1 MPTVHLSLPE
11 ALYER
16 LRETAEEMGIQ
27 VTDLIKLYIKQ
38 GLESSGNSRQKDSTE
53 KRIEAIEENVLY
65 LMAMYSQLNVMLS
78 EVLKKLKEPDVEK
91 IEMLGK
97 K

>member
-16 LRETAEEMGIQ
+16 LRETADEMGIQ

-38 GLESSGNSRQKDSTE
+38 GLESSGFKSQKDSTE
-53 KRIEAIEENVLY
+53 KRLEALEENVLY
-65 LMAMYSQLNVMLS
+65 LMAMYNQLNVLLS
-78 EVLKKLKEPDVEK
+78 EVLKKLKEPYVEK
-91 IEMLGK
+91 LEMPEK
-97 K
+97 